1 MTLPGGCG
9 CGWSGSG
16 TVPPRGRYGPST
28 AGSSRH
34 RPSAHEHEAT
44 TPDQDRGPDPGLD
57 KDPGP
62 GYTQTMPDKIRIRGD
77 GDTFSIT
84 GLSRRDLEELKDAL
98 HLARASHLDAT
109 TKLERFPGTKT
120 FIADLEGRSGRLLNI
135 DSVIVNALAIDAIF
149 PKKEE

>member
-1 MTLPGGCG
+1 MTPPGGCG
-9 CGWSGSG
+9 CGWLSSG

-34 RPSAHEHEAT
+34 RSSAREHEAT

-62 GYTQTMPDKIRIRGD
+62 GYTQTMPDKIRIRSD

-84 GLSRRDLEELKDAL
+84 GLSRRDLEELRDAL
-98 HLARASHLDAT
+98 YLARGSYLDAT
-109 TKLERFPGTKT
+109 IELEGFPGTKT
-120 FIADLEGRSGRLLNI
+120 FIADLEGKSGRLLNI
-135 DSVIVNALAIDAIF
+135 DSVIVNALAVDAIF